1 MIHGMASIVVPP
13 KPAAAALATPP
24 ALHRLTEMG

>member
-1 MIHGMASIVVPP
+1 MASIVVPP

-24 ALHRLTEMG
+24 ALHRLAEMG